1 MIWQMMMQ
9 AAQSG
14 MSPQWF
20 FQQYAGNPEV
30 AQIAKIAQ
38 GKNREQLMQTA
49 SNMAKERGPAWKPS
63 PNRWAFRIG
72 DGGAHP
78 SHKRK
83 EK

>member
-14 MSPQWF
+14 MSPQQF

-49 SNMAKERGPAWKPS
+49 SNMAKERGTSLETIAQQMGIPY
-63 PNRWAFRIG
+63 R
-72 DGGAHP
+72 
-78 SHKRK
+78 
-83 EK
+83 